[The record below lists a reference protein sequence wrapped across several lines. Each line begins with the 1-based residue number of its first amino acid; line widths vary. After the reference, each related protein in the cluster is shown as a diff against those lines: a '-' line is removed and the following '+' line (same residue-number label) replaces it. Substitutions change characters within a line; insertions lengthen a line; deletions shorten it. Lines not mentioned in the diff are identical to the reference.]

1 MINSTEF
8 CIYQLFSVSIKIH
21 LFLYIDLVPC
31 KFSNFTPLM
40 AICEFYIIISSKN
53 IVLFPSFQSSW
64 PFLVLIY
71 EFGHI
76 ILVKSE
82 AQLVNNP
89 PAMQETRFDFWVR
102 KIPWRRD
109 WLPTPVFLG
118 FPGGSGGNE
127 SACNAGDMGLISG
140 LGRPTPIFWSG
151 EFHGERS
158 LAGYSTWVHKES
170 NTTERLSLLL
180 SKMIRGIPVLFLI
193 LRRKHS
199 SFHHK

>member
-109 WLPTPVFLG
+109 RLPTPVFLG

-127 SACNAGDMGLISG
+127 FACNAGDMGLNCIGPFTCRFFS
-140 LGRPTPIFWSG
+140 II
-151 EFHGERS
+151 
-158 LAGYSTWVHKES
+158 
-170 NTTERLSLLL
+170 NTIVPLNPWLVGSMDMEQWLWTNLL
-180 SKMIRGIPVLFLI
+180 
-193 LRRKHS
+193 
-199 SFHHK
+199 